1 MKSQIADL
9 LSIGEGCV
17 VAIVGCGGKS
27 SFAELLARE
36 LSDKKVL
43 VSPTARMFPMRADG
57 VILCET
63 LQQCAEHVPQTGIQ
77 CLGSIDPANGKL
89 GALPERM
96 LSDMIAQYDVALLEA
111 DGSKGLPCKGW
122 LDSEPVVPA
131 YCTHTVGIVAISALG
146 KPATETTVHRLP
158 EFLSLTGL
166 REGET
171 ITARAL
177 EAMICAPQGMFRKSA
192 GRRYL
197 LVNQVEDETAADA
210 ARTLLQEIKQKR
222 PGVFTRLIYGSIHQD
237 SWREV

>member
-1 MKSQIADL
+1 MSIAGLLQINGKS
-9 LSIGEGCV
+9 V
-17 VAIVGCGGKS
+17 VAIAGCGGKTS
-27 SFAELLARE
+27 LAELIAHEHR
-36 LSDKKVL
+36 DKKVL
-43 VSPTARMFPMRADG
+43 VSTTTKMFPMQAEG
-57 VILCET
+57 IMLCQT
-63 LQQCAEHVPQTGIQ
+63 LRQCEGHKPQRGIQ
-77 CLGSIDPANGKL
+77 CFGVLNEHSGKL
-89 GALPERM
+89 EALPDSV
-96 LSDMIAQYDVALLEA
+96 LSRLISHYDVTLLEA